1 MPSPTTT
8 IHSETNSNPVKQQ
21 IPGGAPATTGS
32 IGTGLPKTDTT
43 SSQASSQGLGKGD
56 KSKKEHKSR
65 APPTGVSATHAPMEL
80 PKARFWAIFASLM
93 VCIFLFALDQL
104 IVATAIPKIT
114 AEFNSLTKLS
124 WLASGFFLTLLGF
137 NLLYSQWMN
146 IFPSKHVMMFAVFI
160 FEIGSLVCGVAPNMD
175 VLILGRALAGL
186 GAAGIFSGGMVIIA
200 ELTSLHNRA
209 QYFALFGVC
218 FAIASVIGPLLGG
231 AFADHVSWRWCFYIN
246 LPFGGVAVA
255 CIAFFQPTRPPLG
268 REKAY
273 EGYSKKMFWQV
284 VKCDWGGMVI
294 AMGWAISFILFTQW
308 GGVTKSWK
316 NGGVIVCIVL
326 SVILIPA
333 FVLYEMLIG
342 SDNQM
347 FKLRLLKRR
356 NVIGA
361 SMVCFCVFG
370 VFMILVYYLSITY
383 QAVYHTS
390 ATAAGVKLLPLI
402 LVQVATL
409 IVSSRIIP
417 KIGRFKPVIVCGP
430 ILLAIASG
438 LFYTIK
444 PSTPMAHLYGFQ
456 VILGVGIGCCLQN
469 VMISVQHELRRE
481 PWLISLGTG
490 MTVFIGFA
498 GRIVALSM
506 GGSVFEN
513 MIQRHLRSSV
523 PGITETIVMAVV
535 NDATAIWTYVPD
547 EMRPAVLAAYCKTL
561 SQVYIIGLPLAI
573 IALAGALILKNDKIA
588 TKEEEEAAKQS
599 AKEKDA
605 LEATKEEEL
614 AVATAQVG
622 DAQGAIDA
630 SLPSSERQIDGAAVI
645 AEKEGRSAV

>member
-8 IHSETNSNPVKQQ
+8 VHSGVGERTSGESTK
-21 IPGGAPATTGS
+21 APLPLPAHNN
-32 IGTGLPKTDTT
+32 GLPQTDTT
-43 SSQASSQGLGKGD
+43 SSNNSDGK
-56 KSKKEHKSR
+56 KPKKEKKSH
-65 APPTGVSATHAPMEL
+65 APPEGHSGVHAPMEL
-80 PKARFWAIFASLM
+80 PKWRFWAIFVSLM

-146 IFPSKHVMMFAVFI
+146 IFPSKHVIMFAVFI
-160 FEIGSLVCGVAPNMD
+160 FEIGSLVCGVAPSMD

-186 GAAGIFSGGMVIIA
+186 GAAGLFSGGMIIIA
-200 ELTSLHNRA
+200 EMTSLHNRA

-246 LPFGGVAVA
+246 LPFGGLAMASIAV
-255 CIAFFQPTRPPLG
+255 FQPTRPPLG
-268 REKAY
+268 REKTY
-273 EGYSKKMFWQV
+273 EGYSKDMFWKV
-284 VKCDWGGMVI
+284 VKCDWGGMI
-294 AMGWAISFILFTQW
+294 ISMGWAICFILFTQW
-308 GGVTKSWK
+308 GGVTKKWSD
-316 NGGVIVCIVL
+316 GSVIACMVL
-326 SVILIPA
+326 SAVLVPV
-333 FVLYEMLIG
+333 FVLYEWFIG
-342 SDNQM
+342 TDRQM

-361 SMVCFCVFG
+361 SIVCFCVFG

-390 ATAAGVKLLPLI
+390 ATSAGVKLLPLI
-402 LVQVATL
+402 LLQVAAL
-409 IVSSRIIP
+409 IISSRIIP
-417 KIGRFKPVIVCGP
+417 KIGRFKPVIICGP
-430 ILLAIASG
+430 ILLCIASG

-444 PSTPMAHLYGFQ
+444 PTTPMANLYGYQ

-469 VMISVQHELRRE
+469 VMVSVQHELRRE

-490 MTVFIGFA
+490 LTVFVGFA

-513 MIQRHLRSSV
+513 MIQRHLKSSV
-523 PGITETIVMAVV
+523 PGITDQIVMAVV
-535 NDATAIWTYVPD
+535 NDATAVWTYVPD
-547 EMRPAVLAAYCKTL
+547 EMRPAVLQAYTKTL
-561 SQVYIIGLPLAI
+561 SQVYIIGLPLAVM
-573 IALAGALILKNDKIA
+573 ALAGALILKNDKIA
-588 TKEEEEAAKQS
+588 TKEEEEAAKRS
-599 AKEKDA
+599 AKEKEA
-605 LEATKEEEL
+605 LEAKNEEEI
-614 AVATAQVG
+614 AVGTAHAG
-622 DAQGAIDA
+622 DASAAVESSVPEGVQGG
-630 SLPSSERQIDGAAVI
+630 EREVDGAAVL